1 MEIAKFIVIGQ
12 ELLKLLSENDV
23 RIGDWKYV
31 KLYEEYRNM
40 WNNGFKYRYAVAHL
54 AATHNMSRAKVERII
69 RRLSKDV
76 K

>member
-1 MEIAKFIVIGQ
+1 MEIAKFVEIDQ

-23 RIGDWKYV
+23 KIGDWKYI
-31 KLYEEYRNM
+31 KLYEEYKCMRQKSI
-40 WNNGFKYRYAVAHL
+40 KYRYAVAHL

>member
-1 MEIAKFIVIGQ
+1 MEIAKFVELGQ

-23 RIGDWKYV
+23 RIGDWKYI
-31 KLYEEYRNM
+31 KLYDEYRNM
-40 WNNGFKYRYAVAHL
+40 RDNGIKYRYAVAHL
-54 AATHNMSRAKVERII
+54 AATHNISRAKVERII